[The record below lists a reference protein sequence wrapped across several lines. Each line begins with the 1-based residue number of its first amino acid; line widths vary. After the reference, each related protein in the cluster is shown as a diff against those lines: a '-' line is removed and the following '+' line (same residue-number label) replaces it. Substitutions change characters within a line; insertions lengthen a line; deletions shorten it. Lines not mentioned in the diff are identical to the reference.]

1 MFGSLLKLSQCTC
14 TGFAAVEEGNEERTE
29 EGTEE
34 VENNAGGGDLKDEL
48 KAE

>member
-1 MFGSLLKLSQCTC
+1 MSQCTY
-14 TGFAAVEEGNEERTE
+14 TGFAAVEDEDE

-34 VENNAGGGDLKDEL
+34 GEKKEEEGGDLKDEL